1 MSAPMDRAM
10 SAWSENA
17 TMSAQD
23 SLIIGIDAGTSVMKA
38 VAFTLAGEQVDVA
51 ARPNRYTA
59 GADGAATQDMARTWA
74 DCVATLRE
82 LAERI
87 PDLARR
93 TAAIAVT
100 GQGDGTWLVGRDDRP
115 VGAAWLWLDAR
126 AAARTERLRSHP
138 AERARFEITGT
149 GLSTCQQ
156 GPQLAEIAATDPDRL
171 AQAEVALHC
180 KDWLFLNL
188 TGVRAT
194 DPSEAGLSFGDF
206 RTRSYDDRVI
216 DILGLSGIR
225 HLLPPILDGSEQTCP
240 LGAPAAAATGL
251 RAGTPVALGFMD
263 IVSSGLGAGVYT
275 RGHPAACTIIGST
288 GIHMRAVR
296 NEDYH
301 LNADNTGY
309 AIALPVPGLVAQLQ
323 SNMAATLNL
332 DWVLT
337 LAADI
342 AGQFGERPAPQ
353 AVMGRIETWLAASAP
368 GQMLYHPYIS
378 DAGERGPFI
387 NADARASFIGLRMG
401 HRFADLVRAV
411 IEGLGMAGRDCY
423 AAMGAIP
430 EDVRLSGGAARSP
443 GLRRLLSATIG
454 APVRISARGEA
465 GAAGAAMMAAVAIGA
480 YRSMDDCLDAWVVP
494 RLGALEAPD
503 PALSRF
509 YASRFEVYGQAREA
523 FAPIWS
529 ALAGTRAPTSDT
541 PLAAPLPVSVS
552 AQMRKD
558 ERLQA

>member
-1 MSAPMDRAM
+1 MSDA
-10 SAWSENA
+10 
-17 TMSAQD
+17 D
-23 SLIIGIDAGTSVMKA
+23 SLVIGIDAGTSVMKA
-38 VAFTLAGEQVDVA
+38 VAFTLAGAQIDVA

-59 GADGAATQDMARTWA
+59 GADGSATQDMDRTWA
-74 DCVATLRE
+74 DCAATLRE

-87 PDLARR
+87 PGLARR

-100 GQGDGTWLVGRDDRP
+100 GQGDGTWLVGAGNRP
-115 VGAAWLWLDAR
+115 VGEAWLWLDAR
-126 AAARTERLRSHP
+126 AAARTERLRRGP
-138 AERARFEITGT
+138 GERTRFETTGT

-156 GPQLAEIAATDPDRL
+156 GPQLAEIAATEPERL
-171 AQAEVALHC
+171 ARAETAMHC

-188 TGVRAT
+188 TGIRAS
-194 DPSEAGLSFGDF
+194 DPSEASLGFGDF
-206 RTRSYDDRVI
+206 RTRAYDDSVI
-216 DILGLSGIR
+216 AALGLSR
-225 HLLPPILDGSEQTCP
+225 YRRLLPTIIDGSEQTCP
-240 LGAPAAAATGL
+240 LDAAAAAATGL
-251 RAGTPVALGFMD
+251 RAGTPVSLGFMD

-275 RGHPAACTIIGST
+275 RDTPAACTIIGST

-296 NEDYH
+296 NADFH
-301 LNADNTGY
+301 LNAEGTGY
-309 AIALPVPGLVAQLQ
+309 AIALPVPGLVAQIQ

-353 AVMGRIETWLAASAP
+353 AVMGRIEAWLEASAP
-368 GQMLYHPYIS
+368 GAMLYHPYIS

-387 NADARASFIGLRMG
+387 DPQARASFIGLRMG

-423 AAMGAIP
+423 AAMGEIP
-430 EDVRLSGGAARSP
+430 ADVRLSGGAARSP
-443 GLRRLLSATIG
+443 GLRRLLSAAIG

-480 YRSMDDCLDAWVVP
+480 YRSMDDCLDEWVVP
-494 RLGALEAPD
+494 RLGALESPD
-503 PALSRF
+503 PRLTTF
-509 YASRFEVYGQAREA
+509 YARHFDSYRVARDA
-523 FAPIWS
+523 LPPVWS
-529 ALAGTRAPTSDT
+529 ALASERSAADLTLS
-541 PLAAPLPVSVS
+541 AAPLPVSVS

-558 ERLQA
+558 ERLKA